1 MTLLLSIYL
10 TRRDDLTTSDDKI
23 MVKKQADGNLQI
35 EHYDA
40 TMKKTYNL
48 TILADR
54 LPTYVKDICRL
65 YLNDGELVDPFMN
78 IQFNFTGYPAFLIN
92 RQRLTDNFLRTLR
105 SMAETVIDSVN
116 MGVAPVEVDI
126 PIESHSPRSS
136 AFRTVFDENPRLYR
150 TDSGCQRLPRT
161 DSTWPDLTGYQR
173 PARRCNSPP
182 VESHY

>member
-1 MTLLLSIYL
+1 MALLLSIYL

-150 TDSGCQRLPRT
+150 TDSRWCEIPGCQRQP
-161 DSTWPDLTGYQR
+161 QR
-173 PARRCNSPP
+173 SNSPP
-182 VESHY
+182 WERNH